1 MNVNKYI
8 KGYIDINNKNVT
20 NNLHKSDTKS
30 IDNNKDNNY
39 IKNTKKSAR
48 QQSITNKEIT
58 TMKNTNINNR
68 LNQLTEAVN
77 MILNHL
83 DALESRITV
92 KTPLKPLKGATKE
105 VKKEIKTVAKKVEPK
120 KNKRDPKIVKLQ
132 KQALE
137 MKSNMTK
144 NQLSIYKKLWS
155 KKWQYVNKTIDL
167 NKKAERSL
175 AFAKGRIDCAKKV
188 MALDI

>member
-8 KGYIDINNKNVT
+8 KGYVNVT
-20 NNLHKSDTKS
+20 KDLHKSDTKS
-30 IDNNKDNNY
+30 IDNDNEINY
-39 IKNTKKSAR
+39 IKNAKKAAR
-48 QQSITNKEIT
+48 QQSNTNKEIT
-58 TMKNTNINNR
+58 MTKNINTR
-68 LNQLTEAVN
+68 LNELTEAVK
-77 MILNHL
+77 MILNHI
-83 DALESRITV
+83 DVLEERITNDKKMV
-92 KTPLKPLKGATKE
+92 IKPLKGATKKVE
-105 VKKEIKTVAKKVEPK
+105 KEIKKEIKKAVAPVKKATK
-120 KNKRDPKIVKLQ
+120 KKDPKVVKLQ

-167 NKKAERSL
+167 NNKAERSL
-175 AFAKGRIDCAKKV
+175 AFAKGRIECANEA

>member
-8 KGYIDINNKNVT
+8 KGYVNVNKD
-20 NNLHKSDTKS
+20 LHTSNEKS
-30 IDNNKDNNY
+30 IDKDKEINY
-39 IKNTKKSAR
+39 IKNTKNLT
-48 QQSITNKEIT
+48 TNKKEL

-68 LNQLTEAVN
+68 LNELTEAVK
-77 MILNHL
+77 MILNHI
-83 DALESRITV
+83 DVLEERITNDKKMV
-92 KTPLKPLKGATKE
+92 IKPLKGATKKVE
-105 VKKEIKTVAKKVEPK
+105 KEIKTVTTVKKATK
-120 KNKRDPKIVKLQ
+120 KKDPKIVKLQ

-144 NQLSIYKKLWS
+144 DQLSIYKKLWS

-167 NKKAERSL
+167 SKKAERSM
-175 AFAKGRIDCAKKV
+175 AFAKGRIECANKV

>member
-30 IDNNKDNNY
+30 IDKKEDNNY
-39 IKNTKKSAR
+39 IKNTKKSVK
-48 QQSITNKEIT
+48 QKEIT
-58 TMKNTNINNR
+58 TMKNTDINNR

-92 KTPLKPLKGATKE
+92 KTPIKPLKGATKE
-105 VKKEIKTVAKKVEPK
+105 VKKEIKTKKATK
-120 KNKRDPKIVKLQ
+120 KKDPKVVKLQ

-137 MKSNMTK
+137 MKGKMTK
-144 NQLSIYKKLWS
+144 DQLSIYKKLWS

-167 NKKAERSL
+167 NNKAERSM